1 MGKKKTEDGNPK
13 SIPYNTRAVNMH
25 GLKRFARESLS
36 GNSPLKGVLLSE
48 KDQLAPNEFLAK
60 MEVWIT
66 LLNLETANA

>member
-1 MGKKKTEDGNPK
+1 MGISQIEDGPPK
-13 SIPYNTRAVNMH
+13 STPNITRAVNIL

-48 KDQLAPNEFLAK
+48 KDQLTPNEFLAK
-60 MEVWIT
+60 MDVWVA